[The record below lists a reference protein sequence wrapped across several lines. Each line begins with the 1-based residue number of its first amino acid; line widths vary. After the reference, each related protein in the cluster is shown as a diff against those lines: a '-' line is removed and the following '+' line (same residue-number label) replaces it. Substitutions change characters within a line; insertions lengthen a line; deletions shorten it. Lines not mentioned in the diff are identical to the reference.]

1 MMQVIHQLFNQLY
14 FNNMTISQNSIID
27 DKTLIFC
34 WNILDKIEVGQKILI
49 SQYAPKKPDLFIDC
63 AKKYAD
69 CYGTILF
76 SDDYKQI
83 KKVNTF
89 KQIKNSND

>member
-1 MMQVIHQLFNQLY
+1 
-14 FNNMTISQNSIID
+14 MTKALKSKMKNTHSDIIP
-27 DKTLIFC
+27 DKTLLFC
-34 WNILDKIEVGQKILI
+34 WNILDKIEVGQKIII
-49 SQYAPKKPDLFIDC
+49 SQYAPNKPDLFIDC

-83 KKVNTF
+83 KKVLNF
-89 KQIKNSND
+89 VEVKNKFA

>member
-1 MMQVIHQLFNQLY
+1 MIE
-14 FNNMTISQNSIID
+14 
-27 DKTLIFC
+27 DKTFVFC

-49 SQYAPKKPDLFIDC
+49 SQYAPNKPDLFIEC

-76 SDDYKQI
+76 SDDYQEI
-83 KKVNTF
+83 KK
-89 KQIKNSND
+89 IKNFVEVENLFA

>member
-1 MMQVIHQLFNQLY
+1 
-14 FNNMTISQNSIID
+14 MTISQNNMID

-49 SQYAPKKPDLFIDC
+49 SQYAPNKPDLFIDC

-76 SDDYKQI
+76 SDDYQEI
-83 KKVNTF
+83 KK
-89 KQIKNSND
+89 IKNFVEVENLFA

>member
-1 MMQVIHQLFNQLY
+1 MTVIEK
-14 FNNMTISQNSIID
+14 SIID
-27 DKTLIFC
+27 DKTLVFC

-49 SQYAPKKPDLFIDC
+49 SQHAPNKPDLFINC

-76 SDDYKQI
+76 SDDYQEI
-83 KKVNTF
+83 KKINNFVEVENLF
-89 KQIKNSND
+89 A

>member
-1 MMQVIHQLFNQLY
+1 ME
-14 FNNMTISQNSIID
+14 IID

-34 WNILDKIEVGQKILI
+34 WNILDKIELGQKILI
-49 SQYAPKKPDLFIDC
+49 SQHAPKKPDLFIEC

-76 SDDYKQI
+76 SDDYQEI

-89 KQIKNSND
+89 KQIKNLFAKLKNNSVILSLK

>member
-1 MMQVIHQLFNQLY
+1 MEIVKKN
-14 FNNMTISQNSIID
+14 IID

-49 SQYAPKKPDLFIDC
+49 SQHAPNKPDLFIEC

-76 SDDYKQI
+76 SDDYQEI
-83 KKVNTF
+83 KK
-89 KQIKNSND
+89 IKNFVEVENLFA

>member
-1 MMQVIHQLFNQLY
+1 MKNTHSDLIP
-14 FNNMTISQNSIID
+14 
-27 DKTLIFC
+27 DKALLAC

-49 SQYAPKKPDLFIDC
+49 SQYAPNKPDLFIDC

-83 KKVNTF
+83 KKVLNF
-89 KQIKNSND
+89 VEVKNKFA

>member
-1 MMQVIHQLFNQLY
+1 LTKALKSKMKNTHSDLIP
-14 FNNMTISQNSIID
+14 
-27 DKTLIFC
+27 DKALLAC
-34 WNILDKIEVGQKILI
+34 WNILDKIEVGQKIII
-49 SQYAPKKPDLFIDC
+49 SQYAPKKPDLFIEC

-83 KKVNTF
+83 KKVLNF
-89 KQIKNSND
+89 VDVKNLFA

>member
-1 MMQVIHQLFNQLY
+1 MKNTH
-14 FNNMTISQNSIID
+14 SDIIP
-27 DKTLIFC
+27 DKTLLFC
-34 WNILDKIEVGQKILI
+34 WNILDKIEVGQKIII
-49 SQYAPKKPDLFIDC
+49 SQYAPNKPDLFIDC

-83 KKVNTF
+83 KKVLNF
-89 KQIKNSND
+89 VEVKNKFA

>member
-1 MMQVIHQLFNQLY
+1 MTKALKSKMK
-14 FNNMTISQNSIID
+14 NMNFELLP
-27 DKTLIFC
+27 DKALLAC

-49 SQYAPKKPDLFIDC
+49 SQYAPNKPDLFIEC

-83 KKVNTF
+83 KKVLNF
-89 KQIKNSND
+89 VEVKNKFA

>member
-1 MMQVIHQLFNQLY
+1 MKNTHSDLIP
-14 FNNMTISQNSIID
+14 
-27 DKTLIFC
+27 DKALLAC

-49 SQYAPKKPDLFIDC
+49 SQYAPNKPDLFIEC

-83 KKVNTF
+83 KKVLNF
-89 KQIKNSND
+89 VDVKNKFA

>member
-1 MMQVIHQLFNQLY
+1 MKNTHSDLLP
-14 FNNMTISQNSIID
+14 
-27 DKTLIFC
+27 DKALSTC

-49 SQYAPKKPDLFIDC
+49 SQYAPNKPDLFIEC

-76 SDDYKQI
+76 SDDYQEI
-83 KKVNTF
+83 KK
-89 KQIKNSND
+89 IKNFVEVENLFA

>member
-1 MMQVIHQLFNQLY
+1 MKNTHSDLIP
-14 FNNMTISQNSIID
+14 
-27 DKTLIFC
+27 DKALLSC

-49 SQYAPKKPDLFIDC
+49 SQYAPNKPDLFIDC

-76 SDDYKQI
+76 SDDYKEI
-83 KKVNTF
+83 KKVLNF
-89 KQIKNSND
+89 VEVKNLFA

>member
-1 MMQVIHQLFNQLY
+1 MKNTH
-14 FNNMTISQNSIID
+14 SDIIP
-27 DKTLIFC
+27 DKTLLSC

-49 SQYAPKKPDLFIDC
+49 SQYAPNKPDLFIDC

-76 SDDYKQI
+76 SDDYKEI
-83 KKVNTF
+83 KKVLNF
-89 KQIKNSND
+89 VEVKNLFA

>member
-1 MMQVIHQLFNQLY
+1 
-14 FNNMTISQNSIID
+14 MTKVLKSKMKNTHSDLIP
-27 DKTLIFC
+27 DKALLAC

-49 SQYAPKKPDLFIDC
+49 SQYAPNKPDLFIDC

-83 KKVNTF
+83 KKVLNF
-89 KQIKNSND
+89 VEVKNKFA

>member
-1 MMQVIHQLFNQLY
+1 MKIAEKN
-14 FNNMTISQNSIID
+14 IIE

-34 WNILDKIEVGQKILI
+34 WNILDKIELGQKILI
-49 SQYAPKKPDLFIDC
+49 SQYAPNKPDLFIEC

-76 SDDYKQI
+76 SDDYQQI
-83 KKVNTF
+83 KKVKTF
-89 KQIKNSND
+89 KQIKNLFAELKNNNVILSLK

>member
-1 MMQVIHQLFNQLY
+1 MNFELLP
-14 FNNMTISQNSIID
+14 
-27 DKTLIFC
+27 DKALLAC

-49 SQYAPKKPDLFIDC
+49 SQYAPNKPDLFIEC

-83 KKVNTF
+83 KKVLNF
-89 KQIKNSND
+89 VEVKNKFA

>member
-1 MMQVIHQLFNQLY
+1 MTVIEKG
-14 FNNMTISQNSIID
+14 IID

-49 SQYAPKKPDLFIDC
+49 SQHAPNKPDLFIEC

-76 SDDYKQI
+76 SDDYQEI
-83 KKVNTF
+83 KK
-89 KQIKNSND
+89 IKNFVEVENLFA

>member
-1 MMQVIHQLFNQLY
+1 MKNTHSDLIP
-14 FNNMTISQNSIID
+14 
-27 DKTLIFC
+27 DKALLAC

-49 SQYAPKKPDLFIDC
+49 SQYAPNKPDLFIEC

-83 KKVNTF
+83 KKVLNF
-89 KQIKNSND
+89 VEVKNKFA

>member
-1 MMQVIHQLFNQLY
+1 MKNTHSDLIP
-14 FNNMTISQNSIID
+14 
-27 DKTLIFC
+27 DKALLAC

-49 SQYAPKKPDLFIDC
+49 SQYAPNKPDLFIEC

-83 KKVNTF
+83 KKVLNF
-89 KQIKNSND
+89 VDVKNLFA

>member
-1 MMQVIHQLFNQLY
+1 
-14 FNNMTISQNSIID
+14 MTISQNSIID
-27 DKTLIFC
+27 DKALIFC

-49 SQYAPKKPDLFIDC
+49 SQYAPNKPDLFIEC

-69 CYGTILF
+69 CYGTNLF

-83 KKVNTF
+83 KKILNFVEVKILF
-89 KQIKNSND
+89 A

>member
-1 MMQVIHQLFNQLY
+1 MKAMSSDLIP
-14 FNNMTISQNSIID
+14 
-27 DKTLIFC
+27 DKALLAC

-49 SQYAPKKPDLFIDC
+49 SQYAPNKPDLFINC

-83 KKVNTF
+83 KKVLNF
-89 KQIKNSND
+89 VDVKNKFA

>member
-1 MMQVIHQLFNQLY
+1 
-14 FNNMTISQNSIID
+14 MTKALKSKMKNTHSDLIP
-27 DKTLIFC
+27 DKALLAC

-49 SQYAPKKPDLFIDC
+49 SQYAPNKPDLFIEC

-83 KKVNTF
+83 KKVLNF
-89 KQIKNSND
+89 VEVKK

>member
-1 MMQVIHQLFNQLY
+1 MKNTH
-14 FNNMTISQNSIID
+14 SDIIP
-27 DKTLIFC
+27 DKALLSC

-49 SQYAPKKPDLFIDC
+49 SQYAPNKPYLFIEC

-76 SDDYKQI
+76 SDDYQEI

-89 KQIKNSND
+89 KQIKNLFAELKNNNVILSLK